1 MNEKVLILGATGTM
15 GHYLTEKLAADGCQ
29 VDAVSLDSIASSR
42 PNLRYIQVK
51 NAKDPAFVA
60 EITQNS
66 YDAIVDFLIYD
77 TISFR
82 ETFPHYLK
90 CTGQYVYLSSLP
102 RVCQRGES
110 HPGNFAPPAG
120 RFHRPA
126 LSLFG

>member
-51 NAKDPAFVA
+51 NAKAPAFVA

-82 ETFPHYLK
+82 END
-90 CTGQYVYLSSLP
+90 S
-102 RVCQRGES
+102 
-110 HPGNFAPPAG
+110 
-120 RFHRPA
+120 
-126 LSLFG
+126 